1 MEKFVIGIDYGSDSC
16 RAVLASTKDGHEL
29 TSEVF
34 NYPRWRKGLYCD
46 PSQSQYRQHPLDYI
60 EGLEYTIKTIL
71 SRVDQETMDNIV
83 AISVDTTGSTLCA
96 INEEGVPLA
105 LLPEFAQN
113 PNAMF
118 ILWKDHT
125 AVKEA
130 DEINWTARNWGGED
144 YTKYIGGVYSSEWF
158 FAKILRTIRVDK
170 KVREAAYSW
179 VEHCDWIPAL
189 LTGTKGA
196 KNIMR
201 SRCAAG
207 HKAMW
212 NEEFGGLP
220 PNEFFLS
227 IDPLLDGLRDRLFE
241 KTYTSDQSAGEI
253 SEEWAQKLGLPK
265 SVRIG
270 IGAFDCHMG
279 AVGGNIVPKAIVKVM
294 GTSTCDIM
302 IEDKEIMKDVL
313 VEGICGQVDGSVVPG
328 MLGMEAG
335 QSAFGDVYA
344 WFRQLISWPLGL
356 IPKEKM
362 SNEEIYKMKKNILFE
377 LEKEAKKV
385 NPVKSTVLALDWI
398 NGRRTPYANQN
409 LKGAITGIT
418 LGTSAPQVY
427 RALIEATAFGSK
439 AIVERFRESGVEINE
454 AIAIGGVA
462 KKSPLNMQIVA
473 NVLNMPVKVSQ
484 SEQTVALG
492 ASIFAAV
499 VGGVYKNVQSAQQ
512 KMASPVEQIYYPE
525 KDMVD
530 IYEELYQKYLE
541 LGRYIEEKT
550 KQGK

>member
-1 MEKFVIGIDYGSDSC
+1 
-16 RAVLASTKDGHEL
+16 
-29 TSEVF
+29 
-34 NYPRWRKGLYCD
+34 
-46 PSQSQYRQHPLDYI
+46 
-60 EGLEYTIKTIL
+60 
-71 SRVDQETMDNIV
+71 
-83 AISVDTTGSTLCA
+83 
-96 INEEGVPLA
+96 
-105 LLPEFAQN
+105 
-113 PNAMF
+113 
-118 ILWKDHT
+118 
-125 AVKEA
+125 
-130 DEINWTARNWGGED
+130 
-144 YTKYIGGVYSSEWF
+144 
-158 FAKILRTIRVDK
+158 
-170 KVREAAYSW
+170 
-179 VEHCDWIPAL
+179 
-189 LTGTKGA
+189 
-196 KNIMR
+196 
-201 SRCAAG
+201 
-207 HKAMW
+207 
-212 NEEFGGLP
+212 
-220 PNEFFLS
+220 
-227 IDPLLDGLRDRLFE
+227 
-241 KTYTSDQSAGEI
+241 
-253 SEEWAQKLGLPK
+253 
-265 SVRIG
+265 
-270 IGAFDCHMG
+270 MG
-279 AVGGNIVPKAIVKVM
+279 R
-294 GTSTCDIM
+294 
-302 IEDKEIMKDVL
+302 
-313 VEGICGQVDGSVVPG
+313 VDGSVVPG